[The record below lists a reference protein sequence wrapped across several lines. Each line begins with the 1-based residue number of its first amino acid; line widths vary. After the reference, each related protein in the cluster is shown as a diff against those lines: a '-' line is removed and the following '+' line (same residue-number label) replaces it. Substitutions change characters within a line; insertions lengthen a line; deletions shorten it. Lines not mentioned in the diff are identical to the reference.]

1 MYPYQYARIIDYRLE
16 NSVVSIKN
24 NKRVKKY
31 KMCTLY
37 GTFTIE
43 LICDCKKAEVERKN
57 IGLEPL
63 NDFYRKMKISYKCYE
78 K

>member
-37 GTFTIE
+37 GTFTKE
-43 LICDCKKAEVERKN
+43 LICDCKKAEVERKK